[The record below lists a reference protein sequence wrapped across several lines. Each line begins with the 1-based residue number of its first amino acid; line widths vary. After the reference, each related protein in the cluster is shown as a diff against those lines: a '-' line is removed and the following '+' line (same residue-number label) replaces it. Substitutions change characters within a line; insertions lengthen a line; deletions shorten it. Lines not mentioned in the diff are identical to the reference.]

1 MHSPVNCY
9 QNRWT
14 RAAKSSNS
22 KGLAGLIRGDPVPFK
37 NQIFLIMMHRN
48 PMIVVLGGGPAGR
61 IASIRLASAGRE
73 VRLIER
79 GGIGGQCLH
88 FGCMPVCALNDVA
101 RTINSVREF
110 QRLGVI
116 DSSPAINFPRM
127 LDEMHAIQSKIAS
140 VLDTETKSAG
150 VEIIYGKTGRLEG
163 KTVFLDDE
171 RIDADTVI
179 AATGSRPNIPDIHGI
194 DLPEVYTPH
203 TLSGM
208 KKIPKNLAI
217 IGGGVMAAEF
227 AYIFSTFGS
236 EVTLL
241 CRSTF
246 LKDTDKH
253 LRHLAIKEL
262 KTVEILE
269 NTQVRSICSSNGVKS
284 LTLATDGQ
292 TFPHEADAVLIAA
305 GLVPRSEMLN
315 GIKKG
320 PGGEII
326 VDEHMRTS
334 VPEVY
339 ACGDVIGPPYLT
351 PVARYQGI
359 VAADNI
365 LGIPRTMD
373 YRFIPQ
379 SINLSQELAFCI
391 TETEDMTSLT
401 IPGPAGPGT
410 FWSVPSGNTGL
421 AKLIFDP
428 DDGSIGG
435 VCAAGPGGGLILGY
449 MAFLM
454 RRHFSVHDFE
464 EFIEVHPSTDGVYGL
479 LKYASGMLKK
489 RKGE

>member
-1 MHSPVNCY
+1 
-9 QNRWT
+9 
-14 RAAKSSNS
+14 
-22 KGLAGLIRGDPVPFK
+22 
-37 NQIFLIMMHRN
+37 
-48 PMIVVLGGGPAGR
+48 MIVVLGGGPAGR

-73 VRLIER
+73 VRLIEG

-88 FGCMPVCALNDVA
+88 FGCMPVCALNDLA
-101 RTINSVREF
+101 RTIHSVREF
-110 QRLGVI
+110 HRLGVI
-116 DSSPAINFPRM
+116 DSPPTINFPRM
-127 LDEMHAIQSKIAS
+127 LDEMHAIQATIAS

-150 VEIIYGKTGRLEG
+150 VEIIYGKNGRLEG
-163 KTVFLDDE
+163 KTVFVDDE
-171 RIDADTVI
+171 KIEADAVI
-179 AATGSRPNIPDIHGI
+179 AATGSRPHIPEITGI

-203 TLSGM
+203 TLFTL
-208 KKIPKNLAI
+208 KKIPEKLAI

-227 AYIFSTFGS
+227 AYIFSTFGCK
-236 EVTLL
+236 VTIL

-253 LRHLAIKEL
+253 LRTLAIKEL
-262 KTVEILE
+262 KTVEIRE
-269 NTQVRSICSSNGVKS
+269 NTQVLSIGISNGVRS
-284 LTLATDGQ
+284 LTLATEGE

-305 GLVPRSEMLN
+305 GLVPRSELLN
-315 GIKKG
+315 GVKKG
-320 PGGEII
+320 PGGEVI

-391 TETEDMTSLT
+391 TEKENMASLA

-410 FWSVPSGNTGL
+410 FWSVPSGSTGL
-421 AKLIFDP
+421 AKLMIDP
-428 DDGSIGG
+428 ESGAIGG
-435 VCAAGPGGGLILGY
+435 VCVAGPGGGLIAGY

-464 EFIEVHPSTDGVYGL
+464 EFMEVHPSTDGVYGL
-479 LKYASGMLKK
+479 AKYASGKLKK
-489 RKGE
+489 WKGE

>member
-1 MHSPVNCY
+1 
-9 QNRWT
+9 
-14 RAAKSSNS
+14 
-22 KGLAGLIRGDPVPFK
+22 
-37 NQIFLIMMHRN
+37 
-48 PMIVVLGGGPAGR
+48 MIVILGGGPAGR
-61 IASIRLASAGRE
+61 IASIRLTSAGRD
-73 VRLIER
+73 VQLIEG

-101 RTINSVREF
+101 RTIHSIREF

-116 DSSPAINFPRM
+116 DSSPTINFPRM
-127 LDEMHAIQSKIAS
+127 LEEMHAIQSKIAS

-150 VEIIYGKTGRLEG
+150 VEIIYGKNGRLEG
-163 KTVFLDDE
+163 KSVFLDDE
-171 RIDADTVI
+171 KITADSVI
-179 AATGSRPNIPDIHGI
+179 AATGSRPNIPEIQGI

-203 TLSGM
+203 TLSGI
-208 KKIPKNLAI
+208 KKIPEKLSI

-227 AYIFSTFGS
+227 AFIFSTFGS

-253 LRHLAIKEL
+253 LRALAIKDL
-262 KTVEILE
+262 KNVEIRE
-269 NTQVRSICSSNGVKS
+269 HTQVRSISSSNGVKI
-284 LTLATDGQ
+284 LTLVKDGQ
-292 TFPHEADAVLIAA
+292 TFRHEADAVLVAA
-305 GLVPRSEMLN
+305 GLVPRSEMLS
-315 GIKKG
+315 GINKG
-320 PGGEII
+320 PSGEII

-334 VPEVY
+334 VKEVY

-351 PVARYQGI
+351 PVARHQGL

-391 TETEDMTSLT
+391 PKTEGMASLA

-421 AKLIFDP
+421 AKIMIDP
-428 DDGSIGG
+428 DNGTIGG
-435 VCAAGPGGGLILGY
+435 VCAAGPGGGLIAGY

-454 RRHFSVHDFE
+454 SRHFSVHDFE

-489 RKGE
+489 QKSK

>member
-1 MHSPVNCY
+1 
-9 QNRWT
+9 
-14 RAAKSSNS
+14 
-22 KGLAGLIRGDPVPFK
+22 
-37 NQIFLIMMHRN
+37 
-48 PMIVVLGGGPAGR
+48 MIVVLGGGPAGR
-61 IASIRLASAGRE
+61 IASIRLASAGEE

-79 GGIGGQCLH
+79 GGLSGIGGQCLH

-101 RTINSVREF
+101 RSINSIREF
-110 QRLGVI
+110 KRLGVI
-116 DSSPAINFPRM
+116 DESPTINFPKM
-127 LDEMHAIQSKIAS
+127 LTEMHAIQTKIAS
-140 VLDTETKSAG
+140 VLDSETKSAG

-163 KTVFLDDE
+163 KDVFLDDE
-171 RIDADTVI
+171 KIEADTVI
-179 AATGSRPNIPDIHGI
+179 AATGSRPNIPEIQGI

-208 KKIPKNLAI
+208 KNIPKKLAI

-227 AYIFSTFGS
+227 AYIFSMFGS

-246 LKDTDKH
+246 LKDSDKH
-253 LRHLAIKEL
+253 LRTLAIKEL
-262 KTVEILE
+262 KTVEIRE
-269 NTQVRSICSSNGVKS
+269 DTQVRSIGSSNGVKS
-284 LTLATDGQ
+284 LTLGTDG
-292 TFPHEADAVLIAA
+292 PNVPLEVDAVLVAA
-305 GLVPRSEMLN
+305 GLIPRSELLN
-315 GIKKG
+315 GVKKG
-320 PGGEII
+320 RLGEVI
-326 VDEHMRTS
+326 VDEHMQTS
-334 VPEVY
+334 MPNVY

-351 PVARYQGI
+351 PVARHQGI

-391 TETEDMTSLT
+391 TKTEDMASLA

-410 FWSVPSGNTGL
+410 FWSVPSNDTGL
-421 AKLIFDP
+421 AKLMIDP
-428 DDGSIGG
+428 DDGAIGG
-435 VCAAGPGGGLILGY
+435 VCVAGPGGGLIAGY

-479 LKYASGMLKK
+479 AKYASGMLNK
-489 RKGE
+489 RKSE